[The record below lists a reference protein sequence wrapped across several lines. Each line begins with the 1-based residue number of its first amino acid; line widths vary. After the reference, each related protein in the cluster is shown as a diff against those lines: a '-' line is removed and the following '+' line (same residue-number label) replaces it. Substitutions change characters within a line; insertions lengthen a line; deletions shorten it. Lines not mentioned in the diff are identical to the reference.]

1 MEIKNILEILEAVVN
16 SPKKA
21 VDEYI
26 KTTGNK
32 VIGCFPVYTPEEIV
46 HAAGMLPIGMWGGQV
61 EIDLAKQYFPA
72 FACSIMQSCMEF
84 GLKGSYDNLSGVI
97 VPGMCDTLI
106 CMSQNWKSAV
116 KNVPLITFV
125 HPQNRKIEAG
135 VEYLV
140 DEYKSVKQKVEE
152 IRGQEITEA
161 ELANSIEVYNKHRAT
176 MREFVELVVTHL
188 NTIDST
194 TRSNVIKSGY
204 FMKKEDHT
212 KLVGELNQILKSMP
226 EEKYAGKTILVTGIL
241 MDSKEILNLFE
252 ENNIRVAYDNLA
264 QETRQFR
271 TDVPAGSHALERLA
285 RQWSDIEGCSLAF
298 DPKKKRGHII
308 VEDVKNKN
316 IDGVVYAMM
325 KFCDPEEY
333 DYPII
338 KKDVDAANIPN
349 LHIEIDQ
356 QTTNNEQVRTRIQTF
371 AEILG

>member
-1 MEIKNILEILEAVVN
+1 MELKNILEILDAAAN

-61 EIDLAKQYFPA
+61 EVDLAKQYFPA

-97 VPGMCDTLI
+97 IPGMCDTLI

-140 DEYKSVKQKVEE
+140 AEYKSVKQKVEE
-152 IRGQEITEA
+152 IRGREITEA
-161 ELANSIEVYNKHRAT
+161 ELANSIEVYNEHRAA

-188 NTIDST
+188 NTIDSR
-194 TRSNVIKSGY
+194 TRNNVIKSGF
-204 FMKKEDHT
+204 FMRKEDHT

-226 EEKYAGKTILVTGIL
+226 EEKYAGKTVLVTGIS
-241 MDSKEILNLFE
+241 MDSKEILDLFE

-271 TDVPAGSHALERLA
+271 TDVPAGSHSLERLA
-285 RQWSDIEGCSLAF
+285 KQWSDIEGCSLAY
-298 DPKKKRGHII
+298 DPKKQRGHII
-308 VEDVKNKN
+308 VDDVKNKN

-338 KKDVDAANIPN
+338 KKDVDTANIPN
-349 LHIEIDQ
+349 LYIEIDQ